1 MDNTGLLHR
10 VYYSYLL
17 YAHALLGYHALAA
30 VRRRGG
36 SRSTPAI
43 TVL

>member
-17 YAHALLGYHALAA
+17 YAHALLGYHAAA
-30 VRRRGG
+30 VM
-36 SRSTPAI
+36 
-43 TVL
+43 VQ